1 MKKRRDER
9 RQCTSD
15 VEKKRKKTT
24 SFIVLM
30 LIAAS
35 VGIFIILPM
44 YQTNTTNGQVTPITN
59 EEKLEQTLKAMKG
72 VGEVK
77 VYFYY
82 GDMTDKKDD
91 NQLFS
96 QYFRGTE
103 KGTKEVTGMLIV
115 SEGASDIFVKNEI
128 RAVVSQVMQLP
139 IHRIIIV
146 PMENKEEK

>member
-1 MKKRRDER
+1 M
-9 RQCTSD
+9 
-15 VEKKRKKTT
+15 
-24 SFIVLM
+24 
-30 LIAAS
+30 
-35 VGIFIILPM
+35 GIFIILPM
-44 YQTNTTNGQVTPITN
+44 YQTNTTNDRVSPMTN
-59 EEKLEQTLKAMKG
+59 EEKLEKTLKAMQG

-82 GDMTDKKDD
+82 GEMTDEKDE
-91 NQLFS
+91 NKLFS

-103 KGTKEVTGMLIV
+103 QSTKEVTGMLIV

>member
-1 MKKRRDER
+1 M
-9 RQCTSD
+9 
-15 VEKKRKKTT
+15 
-24 SFIVLM
+24 ILM

-44 YQTNTTNGQVTPITN
+44 YQTNSTNNQATPTTN
-59 EEKLEQTLKAMKG
+59 EEKLEQTLKAMQG

-82 GDMTDKKDD
+82 GEKDE
-91 NQLFS
+91 NKLFS

-103 KGTKEVTGMLIV
+103 QSTKEVTGLLIV
-115 SEGASDIFVKNEI
+115 SEGAKDIFVKNEI

>member
-1 MKKRRDER
+1 M
-9 RQCTSD
+9 
-15 VEKKRKKTT
+15 
-24 SFIVLM
+24 VLI

-35 VGIFIILPM
+35 VGIFIVLPM
-44 YQTNTTNGQVTPITN
+44 YQTNSTSDKSSPLTN
-59 EEKLEQTLKAMKG
+59 EEKLEQTLKAMQG

-82 GDMTDKKDD
+82 GEMTDDQDANK
-91 NQLFS
+91 LFS

-103 KGTKEVTGMLIV
+103 QSAKNVTGMLVV
-115 SEGASDIFVKNEI
+115 SEGATDIFVKNEI

>member
-1 MKKRRDER
+1 M
-9 RQCTSD
+9 
-15 VEKKRKKTT
+15 EKKRKKST
-24 SFIVLM
+24 SFLVLM

-44 YQTNTTNGQVTPITN
+44 YQTGTTNGQVTSMTS

-82 GDMTDKKDD
+82 GDMTAEKDD
-91 NQLFS
+91 NKLFS

-103 KGTKEVTGMLIV
+103 QGTKEVTGMLIV

>member
-1 MKKRRDER
+1 M
-9 RQCTSD
+9 
-15 VEKKRKKTT
+15 EKKRKKTT

-44 YQTNTTNGQVTPITN
+44 YQTGTTNGQVTSMTN
-59 EEKLEQTLKAMKG
+59 EAKLEQTLKAMKG

-82 GDMTDKKDD
+82 GDMTAEKDD
-91 NQLFS
+91 NKLFS

-103 KGTKEVTGMLIV
+103 QGTKEVTGMLIV

>member
-1 MKKRRDER
+1 M
-9 RQCTSD
+9 
-15 VEKKRKKTT
+15 EKTGKKTK
-24 SFIVLM
+24 SFLVLM

-35 VGIFIILPM
+35 VGLFIVLPM
-44 YQTNTTNGQVTPITN
+44 FQTSSTNERVTPSSN
-59 EEKLEQTLKAMKG
+59 EEKLEQTLRAMQG

-82 GDMTDKKDD
+82 GEMTNETDE
-91 NQLFS
+91 NNLFS
-96 QYFRGTE
+96 QYFRGTD
-103 KGTKEVTGMLIV
+103 KGVKDITGMLIV

-146 PMENKEEK
+146 PMENKGEK

>member
-1 MKKRRDER
+1 M
-9 RQCTSD
+9 
-15 VEKKRKKTT
+15 EKVRKKTT

-35 VGIFIILPM
+35 VGIFIVFPM
-44 YQTNTTNGQVTPITN
+44 YQTNSTTERVTPNTN
-59 EEKLEQTLKAMKG
+59 EEKLEQTLKAMQG

-82 GDMTDKKDD
+82 GEMTEAKDE
-91 NQLFS
+91 NKLFS
-96 QYFRGTE
+96 QYFRGTDE
-103 KGTKEVTGMLIV
+103 STKDVTGMLIV

>member
-1 MKKRRDER
+1 M
-9 RQCTSD
+9 
-15 VEKKRKKTT
+15 
-24 SFIVLM
+24 VLI

-35 VGIFIILPM
+35 VGIFIVLPM
-44 YQTNTTNGQVTPITN
+44 YQTNSSNERVTPNTS
-59 EEKLEQTLKAMKG
+59 EEKLEQTLKAMQG

-82 GDMTDKKDD
+82 GEMTDAKDE
-91 NQLFS
+91 NKLFS
-96 QYFRGTE
+96 QYFRGTDQ
-103 KGTKEVTGMLIV
+103 GTKDVTGMLIV

>member
-1 MKKRRDER
+1 
-9 RQCTSD
+9 
-15 VEKKRKKTT
+15 
-24 SFIVLM
+24 M

-44 YQTNTTNGQVTPITN
+44 YQTSSTNNQVTPTSN
-59 EEKLEQTLKAMKG
+59 EEKLEQTLKAMQG

-82 GDMTDKKDD
+82 GEMTDDKDE
-91 NQLFS
+91 NKLFS

-103 KGTKEVTGMLIV
+103 QSTKEVTGLLIV
-115 SEGASDIFVKNEI
+115 SEGAKDIFVKNEI

>member
-1 MKKRRDER
+1 M
-9 RQCTSD
+9 
-15 VEKKRKKTT
+15 EKKRKKTT

-35 VGIFIILPM
+35 MGIFIILPM
-44 YQTNTTNGQVTPITN
+44 YQSNTTNGQETPMTN
-59 EEKLEQTLKAMKG
+59 EAKLEQTLKAMKG

-82 GDMTDKKDD
+82 GDMTDAKDD
-91 NQLFS
+91 NKLFS

-103 KGTKEVTGMLIV
+103 QGTKEVTGMLIV
-115 SEGASDIFVKNEI
+115 SEGAADIFVKNEI

>member
-1 MKKRRDER
+1 
-9 RQCTSD
+9 

-24 SFIVLM
+24 SFLVLM

-44 YQTNTTNGQVTPITN
+44 YQTGKTNGQVTSMTS

-82 GDMTDKKDD
+82 GDMTAEKDD
-91 NQLFS
+91 NKLFS

-103 KGTKEVTGMLIV
+103 QGTKEVTGMLIV

>member
-1 MKKRRDER
+1 M
-9 RQCTSD
+9 
-15 VEKKRKKTT
+15 
-24 SFIVLM
+24 VLI

-44 YQTNTTNGQVTPITN
+44 YQTNSTSDKSSPLTN
-59 EEKLEQTLKAMKG
+59 EEKLEQTLKAMQG

-82 GDMTDKKDD
+82 GEMTDDQDANK
-91 NQLFS
+91 LFS
-96 QYFRGTE
+96 QYFRETE
-103 KGTKEVTGMLIV
+103 QSAKNVTGMLVV

>member
-1 MKKRRDER
+1 M
-9 RQCTSD
+9 
-15 VEKKRKKTT
+15 EKKRKKTT

-44 YQTNTTNGQVTPITN
+44 YQTNTTNGQVAPITN

-77 VYFYY
+77 VYFYS

-103 KGTKEVTGMLIV
+103 QGTKEVTGMLIV

>member
-1 MKKRRDER
+1 
-9 RQCTSD
+9 
-15 VEKKRKKTT
+15 
-24 SFIVLM
+24 M

-44 YQTNTTNGQVTPITN
+44 YQTSSTNNQVTPTTN
-59 EEKLEQTLKAMKG
+59 EEKLEQTLKAMQG

-77 VYFYY
+77 VYLYY
-82 GDMTDKKDD
+82 GEMTDEKDE
-91 NQLFS
+91 NKLFS

-103 KGTKEVTGMLIV
+103 QSTKEVTGLLIV
-115 SEGASDIFVKNEI
+115 SEGAKDIFVKNEI

>member
-1 MKKRRDER
+1 M
-9 RQCTSD
+9 
-15 VEKKRKKTT
+15 
-24 SFIVLM
+24 
-30 LIAAS
+30 IAAS

-44 YQTNTTNGQVTPITN
+44 YQTNSTSDKSSPLTN
-59 EEKLEQTLKAMKG
+59 EEKLEQTLKAMQG

-82 GDMTDKKDD
+82 GEMTDDQDANK
-91 NQLFS
+91 LFS

-103 KGTKEVTGMLIV
+103 QSAKNVTGMLVV

>member
-1 MKKRRDER
+1 
-9 RQCTSD
+9 
-15 VEKKRKKTT
+15 VEKARKKTT

-35 VGIFIILPM
+35 VGIFIVLPM
-44 YQTNTTNGQVTPITN
+44 YQTNSSNERVTPNTS
-59 EEKLEQTLKAMKG
+59 EEKLEQTLKAMQG

-82 GDMTDKKDD
+82 GEMTDAKDE
-91 NQLFS
+91 NKLFS
-96 QYFRGTE
+96 QYFRGTDQ
-103 KGTKEVTGMLIV
+103 GTKDVTGMLIV

>member
-1 MKKRRDER
+1 M
-9 RQCTSD
+9 
-15 VEKKRKKTT
+15 
-24 SFIVLM
+24 VLI

-35 VGIFIILPM
+35 VGMFIILPM
-44 YQTNTTNGQVTPITN
+44 YQTNSTSDKSSPLTS
-59 EEKLEQTLKAMKG
+59 EEKLEQTLKAMQG

-82 GDMTDKKDD
+82 GEMTDDQDANK
-91 NQLFS
+91 LFS

-103 KGTKEVTGMLIV
+103 QSTKNVTGMLVV

>member
-1 MKKRRDER
+1 
-9 RQCTSD
+9 
-15 VEKKRKKTT
+15 
-24 SFIVLM
+24 M

-44 YQTNTTNGQVTPITN
+44 YQTSTTNGQVTTMTN

-82 GDMTDKKDD
+82 GDMTDEKDD
-91 NQLFS
+91 TKLFS

-103 KGTKEVTGMLIV
+103 QGTKEVTGMLIV

-128 RAVVSQVMQLP
+128 RAVVSQVMQMP

>member
-1 MKKRRDER
+1 MKGGNVQVMWKRHA
-9 RQCTSD
+9 
-15 VEKKRKKTT
+15 KTT
-24 SFIVLM
+24 SLMVLI

-44 YQTNTTNGQVTPITN
+44 YQTNSTSDNGSPLTN
-59 EEKLEQTLKAMKG
+59 EEKLEQTLKAMQG

-82 GDMTDKKDD
+82 GEMTDDQDANK
-91 NQLFS
+91 LFS

-103 KGTKEVTGMLIV
+103 QGTKNVTGMLVV

>member
-1 MKKRRDER
+1 
-9 RQCTSD
+9 
-15 VEKKRKKTT
+15 VEKTRKKTT
-24 SFIVLM
+24 SFLILV

-35 VGIFIILPM
+35 MGIFIILPM
-44 YQTNTTNGQVTPITN
+44 YQTNSMNEQETPVTN
-59 EEKLEQTLKAMKG
+59 EVKLEQTLKAMQG

-82 GDMTDKKDD
+82 GEMTDEKDE
-91 NQLFS
+91 NKLFS

-103 KGTKEVTGMLIV
+103 QSTKEVTGMLIV

>member
-1 MKKRRDER
+1 
-9 RQCTSD
+9 
-15 VEKKRKKTT
+15 VEKTRKKTT
-24 SFIVLM
+24 SLMVFI

-44 YQTNTTNGQVTPITN
+44 YQTNSTNDNHSALTN
-59 EEKLEQTLKAMKG
+59 EEKLEQTLKAMEG

-82 GDMTDKKDD
+82 GEITDEQDEHK
-91 NQLFS
+91 LFS

-103 KGTKEVTGMLIV
+103 QGTKNVTGMLVV

>member
-1 MKKRRDER
+1 
-9 RQCTSD
+9 
-15 VEKKRKKTT
+15 
-24 SFIVLM
+24 
-30 LIAAS
+30 
-35 VGIFIILPM
+35 M
-44 YQTNTTNGQVTPITN
+44 YQTNSTSDNGSPLTN
-59 EEKLEQTLKAMKG
+59 EEKLEQTLKAMEG
-72 VGEVK
+72 VGKVK

-82 GDMTDKKDD
+82 GEMTDDQNANK
-91 NQLFS
+91 LFS

-103 KGTKEVTGMLIV
+103 QGTKNVTGMLVV

>member
-1 MKKRRDER
+1 M
-9 RQCTSD
+9 
-15 VEKKRKKTT
+15 EKARKKTT
-24 SFIVLM
+24 SFMILM

-35 VGIFIILPM
+35 VGIFIVLPM
-44 YQTNTTNGQVTPITN
+44 YQTSSTNNQVTPSTN
-59 EEKLEQTLKAMKG
+59 EEKLEQTLKAMQG

-77 VYFYY
+77 VYLYY
-82 GDMTDKKDD
+82 GEMTDEKDE
-91 NQLFS
+91 NKLFS

-103 KGTKEVTGMLIV
+103 QSTKEVTGLLIV
-115 SEGASDIFVKNEI
+115 SEGAKDIFVKNEI

>member
-1 MKKRRDER
+1 M
-9 RQCTSD
+9 
-15 VEKKRKKTT
+15 EKKQKKTT

-44 YQTNTTNGQVTPITN
+44 YQTNTTNGQVTSVTN

-82 GDMTDKKDD
+82 GDMTEEKDD
-91 NQLFS
+91 TKLFS

-103 KGTKEVTGMLIV
+103 QGTKEVTGMLIV

>member
-1 MKKRRDER
+1 M
-9 RQCTSD
+9 
-15 VEKKRKKTT
+15 
-24 SFIVLM
+24 
-30 LIAAS
+30 
-35 VGIFIILPM
+35 GIFIILPM
-44 YQTNTTNGQVTPITN
+44 YQTNSMNEQETPVTN
-59 EEKLEQTLKAMKG
+59 EVKLEQTLKAMQG

-82 GDMTDKKDD
+82 GEMTEEKDE
-91 NQLFS
+91 NKLFS

-103 KGTKEVTGMLIV
+103 QSTKEVTGMLIV

>member
-1 MKKRRDER
+1 M
-9 RQCTSD
+9 
-15 VEKKRKKTT
+15 EKKRKKTT

-44 YQTNTTNGQVTPITN
+44 YQTGTTNGQVTSMTN

-82 GDMTDKKDD
+82 GDMTAEKDD
-91 NQLFS
+91 NKLFS

-103 KGTKEVTGMLIV
+103 QGTKEVTGILIV

>member
-1 MKKRRDER
+1 MKGGNVQVMWKRNE
-9 RQCTSD
+9 
-15 VEKKRKKTT
+15 KTT

-44 YQTNTTNGQVTPITN
+44 YQTGTTNGQVTSMTN
-59 EEKLEQTLKAMKG
+59 EEQLEQTLKAMKD

-77 VYFYY
+77 IYFYY
-82 GDMTDKKDD
+82 GDMTAEKDD
-91 NQLFS
+91 NKLFS

-103 KGTKEVTGMLIV
+103 QGTKEVTGMLIV

>member
-1 MKKRRDER
+1 M
-9 RQCTSD
+9 
-15 VEKKRKKTT
+15 EKTGKKTK
-24 SFIVLM
+24 SFLVLM

-35 VGIFIILPM
+35 VGLFIVLPM
-44 YQTNTTNGQVTPITN
+44 FQTSSTNERVTPSSN
-59 EEKLEQTLKAMKG
+59 EEKLEQTLRAMQG

-82 GDMTDKKDD
+82 GEMTNETDE
-91 NQLFS
+91 NNLFS
-96 QYFRGTE
+96 QYFRGTD
-103 KGTKEVTGMLIV
+103 KGVKDVTGMLIV

-146 PMENKEEK
+146 PMENKGEK